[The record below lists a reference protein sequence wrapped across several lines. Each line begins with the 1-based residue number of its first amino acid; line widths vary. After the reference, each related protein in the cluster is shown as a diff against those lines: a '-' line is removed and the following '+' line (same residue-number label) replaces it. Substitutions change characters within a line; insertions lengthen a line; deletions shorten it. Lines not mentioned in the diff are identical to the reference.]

1 MKLLFVILLGLGSFS
16 PAIAQ
21 DQTTSLHLPVD
32 SSTHLVAYSGVVRS
46 EHDVPELFN
55 RALEWLDTAF
65 RYSTS
70 EIRLADMSLGK
81 VVSRQTVQLIISGV
95 SYNLSC
101 TVTFQIHSGTC
112 QYTFTNIFLDR
123 IGPGIPIVRCEDL
136 IHATKKQYTEW
147 SGTLVVGG
155 IQKLVDQLLGPID
168 GSVRQLVASVTRSMT
183 R

>member
-1 MKLLFVILLGLGSFS
+1 MKFFFVSLLGIWSFF

-21 DQTTSLHLPVD
+21 DQTSNLHLPVD
-32 SSTHLVAYSGVVRS
+32 SMTHLVTYAGVAPS
-46 EHDVPELFN
+46 SHDVPELFS

-70 EIRLADMSLGK
+70 EIRLADLSLGK
-81 VVSRQTVQLIISGV
+81 IVSRQTVQLIISGV

-101 TVTFQIHSGTC
+101 TVTLQIHNDSC
-112 QYTFTNIFLDR
+112 RYTFTNLFIDR
-123 IGPGIPIVRCEDL
+123 IGPGIPIVRCEEL

-155 IQKLVDQLLGPID
+155 TQKLVDQLLGPMD
-168 GSVRQLVASVTRSMT
+168 GSVRRMVVSLTGSMT

>member
-1 MKLLFVILLGLGSFS
+1 L
-16 PAIAQ
+16 PAVAQ
-21 DQTTSLHLPVD
+21 DQTSAMHFPVD
-32 SSTHLVAYSGVVRS
+32 SVTHLVTYAGTARS
-46 EHDVPELFN
+46 EPDEPELFN

-70 EIRLADMSLGK
+70 EIRMADMALGK
-81 VVSRQTVQLIISGV
+81 IVSRQTVQLIISSG

-101 TVTFQIHSGTC
+101 TLTLHIQNGSC
-112 QYTFTNIFLDR
+112 QYTFTNIYFDR

-147 SGTLVVGG
+147 TGTMVFGG
-155 IQKLVDQLLGPID
+155 VQKLVDVWLGPLD
-168 GSVRQLVASVTRSMT
+168 GGMRQMIGSLNRSMT

>member
-1 MKLLFVILLGLGSFS
+1 
-16 PAIAQ
+16 
-21 DQTTSLHLPVD
+21 
-32 SSTHLVAYSGVVRS
+32 
-46 EHDVPELFN
+46 
-55 RALEWLDTAF
+55 
-65 RYSTS
+65 
-70 EIRLADMSLGK
+70 MSLGK
-81 VVSRQTVQLIISGV
+81 IVSRQTVQLIISGV

-155 IQKLVDQLLGPID
+155 IQKLVDQLLGPLD
-168 GSVRQLVASVTRSMT
+168 GSMRQMVASLIRSFA
-183 R
+183 